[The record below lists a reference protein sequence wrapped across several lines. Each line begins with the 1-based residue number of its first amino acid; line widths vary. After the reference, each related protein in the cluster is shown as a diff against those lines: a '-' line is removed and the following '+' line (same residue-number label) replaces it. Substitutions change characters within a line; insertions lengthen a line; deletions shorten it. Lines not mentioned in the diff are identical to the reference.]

1 LPSNNAILFS
11 LDESSKGQSS
21 LRALHIQ
28 NDLSIKG
35 KLKANNMLL
44 NINNVISDASIRGTL
59 YSTSIVSKAK
69 VVNKAKELN
78 GTEFKFKVTLI
89 CNVRPH

>member
-1 LPSNNAILFS
+1 

-69 VVNKAKELN
+69 VVHKAKELN